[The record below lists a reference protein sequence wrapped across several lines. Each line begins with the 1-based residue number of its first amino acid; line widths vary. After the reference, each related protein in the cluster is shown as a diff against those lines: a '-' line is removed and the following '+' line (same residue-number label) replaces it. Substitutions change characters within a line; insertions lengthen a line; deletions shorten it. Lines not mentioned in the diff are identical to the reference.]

1 MCKPISHDLMD
12 DKRCMP
18 CSLSGRT
25 WSTQTTGISDTVA
38 WHARA
43 HQRRQPART
52 GTRAAPPRW
61 ARSAA
66 GALVH
71 TWSFTGQY
79 QPRLTAFIQIRP
91 CRNRAALWCAPGM
104 YVAQCFYD
112 SVLPMKAVHASKVCF
127 CMSRCSA
134 QATRRA
140 GDRLMSVVAS
150 CADARTRVHL
160 APPAHGEKGVGWV
173 CPAGRVAVHVQQ
185 PPGDAWRKGDPHACM
200 HACAL

>member
-1 MCKPISHDLMD
+1 MQPVRENL
-12 DKRCMP
+12 
-18 CSLSGRT
+18 
-25 WSTQTTGISDTVA
+25 V
-38 WHARA
+38 HANYRN
-43 HQRRQPART
+43 QRHGGMAC
-52 GTRAAPPRW
+52 
-61 ARSAA
+61 A
-66 GALVH
+66 GAPAPSAGAHRNSSGTTSLGPERSRGPGTYVVICGPAA
-71 TWSFTGQY
+71 GQY
-79 QPRLTAFIQIRP
+79 QPRLTAFIQRRP

-112 SVLPMKAVHASKVCF
+112 TVLPMKAVHASKVCF

-173 CPAGRVAVHVQQ
+173 CSAGRVAVHVQQ

-200 HACAL
+200 HACAH